1 MLLSES
7 SASNE
12 DDDDGRLV
20 EPLGR
25 EEEDIAR
32 ETAKKTIKERLE
44 KYQKEEVSL
53 T

>member
-12 DDDDGRLV
+12 DDDDERLLV

-25 EEEDIAR
+25 EEEDKDR
-32 ETAKKTIKERLE
+32 EDAKETIKKRLE
-44 KYQKEEVSL
+44 KY
-53 T
+53 